1 MRESKDVKNSSEGSE
16 DQWWWC
22 LRVKTA
28 SSVYLFIR
36 QVGLQAALFAS
47 IAQEGGEGTQAEV
60 IVVLS
65 GELLH
70 SQRVERV
77 HLLGQN
83 LEAKTEEGTIH
94 FLINPSASC
103 RDSYRYKKVGARA

>member
-1 MRESKDVKNSSEGSE
+1 MVVVKGQDSVLSLPLHQTGRAAGGAFCQHSAGGS
-16 DQWWWC
+16 
-22 LRVKTA
+22 
-28 SSVYLFIR
+28 
-36 QVGLQAALFAS
+36 
-47 IAQEGGEGTQAEV
+47 EGTQAEV

-70 SQRVERV
+70 SQRVKRV

-94 FLINPSASC
+94 FPINPSASC
-103 RDSYRYKKVGARA
+103 RDSYRYKKVGAWA